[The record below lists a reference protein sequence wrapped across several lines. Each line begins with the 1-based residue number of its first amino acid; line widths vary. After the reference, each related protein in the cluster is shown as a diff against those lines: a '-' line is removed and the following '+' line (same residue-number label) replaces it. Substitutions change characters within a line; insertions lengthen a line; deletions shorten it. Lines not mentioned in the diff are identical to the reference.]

1 MQARN
6 DNPNISNFNFG
17 VDSVF
22 NNVEVRKADVIP
34 VINNAFLLLDTTYF
48 LLLDGTNFLLLG
60 T

>member
-6 DNPNISNFNFG
+6 DNPYISDFNFG

-22 NNVEVRKADVIP
+22 NNVEVKKANTIP
-34 VINNAFLLLDTTYF
+34 VIPNAFLLLDGTYF
-48 LLLDGTNFLLLG
+48 LLLDGSNFLLLG

>member
-6 DNPNISNFNFG
+6 ENPYIENFNFG

-22 NNVEVRKADVIP
+22 NNVEVKKANSAP
-34 VINNAFLLLDTTYF
+34 VINNAFLLLNGSYF

>member
-6 DNPNISNFNFG
+6 DQPYISDFNFG

-22 NNVEVRKADVIP
+22 NNVEVKKADVIP
-34 VINNAFLLLDTTYF
+34 VIPNAFLLLDTTYF